1 MKETKLTKQTPW
13 AFLDAWRGTAFN
25 GEWPTLPEMFRISVE
40 RFGDRP
46 CLTMFE
52 PDRISLTY
60 RETLEKVEKLA
71 AWLHSSGV
79 RKGNHVAVSGKNSP
93 EWAVAYLGTLF
104 AGAVVVPIDYA
115 LHDNEIENLLKAA
128 EPKVFFVDEER
139 YETFS
144 AKKNV
149 GKVYSL
155 SQIGRA
161 HV

>member
-79 RKGNHVAVSGKNSP
+79 RKGDHVGH
-93 EWAVAYLGTLF
+93 G
-104 AGAVVVPIDYA
+104 
-115 LHDNEIENLLKAA
+115 A
-128 EPKVFFVDEER
+128 EPLTRTGCVCAIPEESPKR
-139 YETFS
+139 PYMANRVTQS
-144 AKKNV
+144 
-149 GKVYSL
+149 
-155 SQIGRA
+155 
-161 HV
+161 H